1 MKVLFAGPSL
11 YGSTIELGG
20 IDLRPPAAQ
29 GDLLRATFEGAS
41 VIGLVDGNF
50 EAVASVWHKEILFA
64 LSEGVRVLGAAS
76 MGALRAAECAA
87 FGMEAIGEVAAE
99 YCAGRLDDD
108 AAVAQLHGPA
118 ELGYLPLTETLVDV
132 AATLD
137 RLMENRAISS
147 FEHRRLEESARCIFF
162 KERTIDAIIAG
173 SGLTDRESQLRQL
186 YRQQHFSIKRQ
197 DAEALVRLMRECPD
211 IRPTPQRDWELSQ
224 SVFLR
229 KLLGQGV
236 LPPNG
241 VTAPI
246 T

>member
-11 YGSTIELGG
+11 HGSTIDLGG

-29 GDLLRATFEGAS
+29 GDLLRATFDGAS

-87 FGMEAIGEVAAE
+87 FGMEAIGKVAAD
-99 YCAGRLDDD
+99 YCAGRLNDD

-137 RLMENRAISS
+137 RLLESGAISP
-147 FEHRRLEESARCIFF
+147 FERRRLEGSAHCIFF
-162 KERTIDAIIAG
+162 KERTIDAIISG
-173 SGLTDRESQLRQL
+173 SGLHHRESQLRQV

-197 DAEALVRLMRECPD
+197 DAQALVRVMRECPD
-211 IRPTPQRDWELSQ
+211 LRSTPQRDWELSQ

-229 KLLGQGV
+229 KLLGKDA
-236 LPPNG
+236 LPLNG
-241 VTAPI
+241 DAVPI

>member
-11 YGSTIELGG
+11 YGSG
-20 IDLRPPAAQ
+20 IDLGDIELRAPAAQ
-29 GDLLRATFEGAS
+29 GDLLQATFEGAS

-64 LSEGVRVLGAAS
+64 LSQGVRVLGAAS

-87 FGMEAIGEVAAE
+87 FGMEAVGKVATD
-99 YCAGRLDDD
+99 YCTGRLDDD

-137 RLMENRAISS
+137 RLLGTGAITA
-147 FEHRRLEESARCIFF
+147 LEQALLEKCAGNLFF
-162 KERTIDAIIAG
+162 KDRTVDAIVGG
-173 SGLTDRESQLRQL
+173 SGLGDRTSPVREL
-186 YRQQHFSIKRQ
+186 YRRQHFSIKRQ
-197 DAEALVRLMRECPD
+197 DAEALVRLMRECSDQRARTTPD
-211 IRPTPQRDWELSQ
+211 WHLSQ

-229 KLLGQGV
+229 KLLQSHRPQ
-236 LPPNG
+236 L
-241 VTAPI
+241 AFD
-246 T
+246 

>member
-11 YGSTIELGG
+11 YGSSIDLGDIEL
-20 IDLRPPAAQ
+20 RAPAAQ
-29 GDLLRATFEGAS
+29 GDLLQATFEGAS

-64 LSEGVRVLGAAS
+64 LSQGVRVLGAAS
-76 MGALRAAECAA
+76 MGALRAAECAP
-87 FGMEAIGEVAAE
+87 FGMEAVGKVATD

-137 RLMENRAISS
+137 RLLDTGAIVAL
-147 FEHRRLEESARCIFF
+147 EHRLLEESARRLFF
-162 KERTIDAIIAG
+162 KDRTVDAIVGG
-173 SGLTDRESQLRQL
+173 SDLGDRTNPVREL
-186 YRQQHFSIKRQ
+186 YRRQYVSIKRQ
-197 DAEALVRLMRECPD
+197 DAETLVRLMRECPD
-211 IRPTPQRDWELSQ
+211 QRATTTPDWQLSQ

-229 KLLGQGV
+229 KLLQSHQVAIGV
-236 LPPNG
+236 
-241 VTAPI
+241 
-246 T
+246 

>member
-11 YGSTIELGG
+11 YGSTIDLGD
-20 IDLRPPAAQ
+20 IELRPPAAQ
-29 GDLLRATFEGAS
+29 GDLLRATFDGAS

-64 LSEGVRVLGAAS
+64 LSKGVRVLGAAS

-87 FGMEAIGEVAAE
+87 FGMEAIGKVATA
-99 YCAGRLDDD
+99 YCAGRLEDD

-137 RLMENRAISS
+137 RLLDNGAIAAA
-147 FEHRRLEESARCIFF
+147 EHALLGKSAGSLFF
-162 KERTIDAIIAG
+162 KERTVDAIIDG
-173 SGLTDRESQLRQL
+173 SGLGDRTNPVREL
-186 YRQQHFSIKRQ
+186 YRRRHFSIKRQ

-211 IRPTPQRDWELSQ
+211 QRGTTTPDWQLSQ

-229 KLLGQGV
+229 KLLQSHQPAIGV
-236 LPPNG
+236 
-241 VTAPI
+241 
-246 T
+246 